1 MSGVIEALPFL
12 RAGINE
18 SSNSA
23 SEAGGGAKRHYA
35 GVAPVCV
42 GGSGGC
48 QSVQASSYATIFGV
62 PVAALGLVSYS
73 GLLLAA
79 LLRGEAGVYLGLL
92 VALVGTLFSAYLT
105 YLEVFVIHAIC
116 EWCVASAA
124 LMVGALIC
132 AAVGVWRLAEEG
144 QAIRER
150 SRPTFAGAWRP
161 GCSRASWRACSLSPS
176 ESRRWTGQ

>member
-1 MSGVIEALPFL
+1 VRGKRRGLRFVLGALAVVGLLISGYLSWV
-12 RAGINE
+12 
-18 SSNSA
+18 
-23 SEAGGGAKRHYA
+23 HYA
-35 GVAPVCV
+35 GVPPVCV

-48 QSVQASSYATIFGV
+48 ESVQTSSYATIFGV
-62 PVAALGLVSYS
+62 PVAAIGLVGYS
-73 GLLLAA
+73 GLLLSA

-132 AAVGVWRLAEEG
+132 TA
-144 QAIRER
+144 
-150 SRPTFAGAWRP
+150 FGAWQLAK
-161 GCSRASWRACSLSPS
+161 AS
-176 ESRRWTGQ
+176 

>member
-1 MSGVIEALPFL
+1 MRGKRRGLRFVLGALAVVGLLISGYLTWV
-12 RAGINE
+12 
-18 SSNSA
+18 
-23 SEAGGGAKRHYA
+23 HYA

-48 QSVQASSYATIFGV
+48 ETVQASSYATILGV
-62 PVAALGLVSYS
+62 PVAVLGLVGYS

-105 YLEVFVIHAIC
+105 YLELFVIHAIC

-132 AAVGVWRLAEEG
+132 GAFEAWRLA
-144 QAIRER
+144 
-150 SRPTFAGAWRP
+150 
-161 GCSRASWRACSLSPS
+161 RAP
-176 ESRRWTGQ
+176 